1 MKTQNRAEVRVRRPH
16 QTNRRRYDPK
26 HKAMSANQKPGKRLL
41 WVPVPVHWGR
51 GEKFQSTANRDVLIN
66 ITFDDPI
73 RTPCSSTCP
82 PLHKTII
89 KKITPQA
96 CDLLSDEDFD
106 PVAVTSVQRC
116 IKSSRLSGNTLTG
129 PAPLPD
135 PWPRW
140 VPLCPLRARQRAPTL
155 DEAVLV
161 QGLFYSPL
169 RLSALVEL
177 LFRCWFI
184 AEMKR
189 THRTGQETL
198 HCCSEHE
205 EGRYRSG
212 SSVRLNANISRLTH
226 RCSAGRMNRLQQ
238 LYKHFSYEQTNKH
251 MEDDFIKDIHQ
262 HIRHN

>member
-1 MKTQNRAEVRVRRPH
+1 MKTQNCAEVRVWRPH
-16 QTNRRRYDPK
+16 QTNRRRYDTK

-41 WVPVPVHWGR
+41 WVPVPVHRGR

-66 ITFDDPI
+66 ISFDDPI

-135 PWPRW
+135 PAGFPSAPWGPDKGPRHLMRPCW
-140 VPLCPLRARQRAPTL
+140 SRVCFTALSDSQLSLSFCSGVDLLQKWSAHTELDRRRFTAALNTRKVGTDQAAPW
-155 DEAVLV
+155 
-161 QGLFYSPL
+161 G
-169 RLSALVEL
+169 
-177 LFRCWFI
+177 
-184 AEMKR
+184 
-189 THRTGQETL
+189 
-198 HCCSEHE
+198 
-205 EGRYRSG
+205 
-212 SSVRLNANISRLTH
+212 
-226 RCSAGRMNRLQQ
+226 
-238 LYKHFSYEQTNKH
+238 
-251 MEDDFIKDIHQ
+251 
-262 HIRHN
+262 